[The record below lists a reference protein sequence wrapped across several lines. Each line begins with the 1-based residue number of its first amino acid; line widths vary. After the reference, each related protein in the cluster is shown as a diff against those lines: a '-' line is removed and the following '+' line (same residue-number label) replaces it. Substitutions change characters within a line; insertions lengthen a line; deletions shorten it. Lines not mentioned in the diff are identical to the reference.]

1 MKKFIISLLVLAVF
15 FISTSVFGQYFEDEE
30 YDVPYVPTKY
40 EIVEKMLKMAN
51 VNKKDILYD
60 LGCGDGR
67 IVITAAKKYGARGFG
82 IDINPV
88 RIEESNENAVK
99 EGVTDKVRF
108 IEQNLFESD
117 ISKATV
123 LTLYLLQSVNLKLR
137 PKLFLYLKP
146 GTRIVSHD
154 FDMGEWEPDQSTVIG
169 MDFGTQSSFGN
180 DTVYLWILPTNV
192 SGNWEVKVSDKNNN
206 NSYILHIE
214 QKFQKLNGNLTD
226 KRYNISIKS
235 IKIEG
240 DRLQFTT
247 EEEIESEKV
256 TGLYEGKV
264 DNNKIEGKVI
274 VKSNSFSDKGSW
286 EAKRDPSTIIP
297 IDPIPDTKPEECIQ
311 N

>member
-1 MKKFIISLLVLAVF
+1 MKKFIISLLFLTLLFV
-15 FISTSVFGQYFEDEE
+15 STSVCGQDFEDEE

-51 VNKKDILYD
+51 VNKNDILFD

-67 IVITAAKKYGARGFG
+67 IVIMAAKKYGARGVG

-88 RIEESNENAVK
+88 RIKESNVNAVK

-137 PKLFLYLKP
+137 PKLFQDLKP

-154 FDMGEWEPDQSTVIG
+154 FDMGDWEPDQSTVIG
-169 MDFGTQSSFGN
+169 MDFGTQNSFGN
-180 DTVYLWILPTNV
+180 DKVYFWILPANV
-192 SGNWEVKVSDKNNN
+192 SGDWEVKVSDKNNY

-226 KRYNISIKS
+226 KRSNISIKS
-235 IKIEG
+235 ITIEG

-247 EEEIESEKV
+247 EVEIESEKV
-256 TGLYEGKV
+256 TVLYEGKV

-274 VKSNSFSDKGSW
+274 FKANSFSNESSW